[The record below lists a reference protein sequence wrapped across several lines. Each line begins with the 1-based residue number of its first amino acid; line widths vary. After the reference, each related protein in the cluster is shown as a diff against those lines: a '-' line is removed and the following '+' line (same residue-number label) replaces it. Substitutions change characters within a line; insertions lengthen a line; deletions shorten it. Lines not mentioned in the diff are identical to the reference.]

1 MKRRFENLRRKILA
15 GLAGLVGGFATACAP
30 NPPGEA
36 PPLAPRPEPVQ
47 PMPASDDPVVPG
59 APDPTAPKFPPADGG
74 APGAPPPVSAP
85 GFVDDRIPVQTPD
98 AGSRHTPADAGVN
111 DAVNLPPV
119 PDAAI
124 PDAAVP
130 VADAGR
136 RR

>member
-1 MKRRFENLRRKILA
+1 MKRRFENLRRKILL

-47 PMPASDDPVVPG
+47 PMPGGDEPVVPG
-59 APDPTAPKFPPADGG
+59 APDPMSPKFPPDDAG
-74 APGAPPPVSAP
+74 APGAPPPRTAP
-85 GFVDDRIPVQTPD
+85 GFADDRIPVQTPD
-98 AGSRHTPADAGVN
+98 AGRAQAVDAGVN

-124 PDAAVP
+124 PDAVSPATDSG
-130 VADAGR
+130 AR
-136 RR
+136 R